1 MLRACLVSF
10 AVLGVLAA
18 PGGSVAP
25 AQAHGIVRVPTETK
39 AELAAIRKALPKAKL
54 SRKDRAKIEK
64 LFAEA
69 SMASISEADREK
81 AISQTMKMLDL
92 PRESPKDGC

>member
-1 MLRACLVSF
+1 
-10 AVLGVLAA
+10 
-18 PGGSVAP
+18 
-25 AQAHGIVRVPTETK
+25 
-39 AELAAIRKALPKAKL
+39 LPKAKL
-54 SRKDRAKIEK
+54 SRKDRAKIET

-69 SMASISEADREK
+69 SKASISEADREK